1 MIADTGDA
9 PSMIVSPMQNSTP
22 DLQKRS
28 PSVIPKSNNNNL
40 PSNKSYNFSIIP
52 IECRYYFKQIR
63 QRCTFEAIR
72 THQRFLQDKYEILDN
87 ERETKLHASFNKQV
101 WPQVVNFIKKI
112 LEITL
117 EKKKKD
123 DERRLDNLRLD
134 QIREEAALEIKRIA
148 TPTEQQYIQELQK
161 KFTRTLDLKLQFDKL
176 EKRFVENMP
185 PPSLNIFDKLE
196 LYAKGLKSDNNQLKS
211 LRERWKNILRKTK
224 LDLTTLMREAKIV
237 EIEEAKREYNDLL
250 NKLSNHHRESY
261 NAICYVI
268 EIRHNQFAKK
278 KLNFL
283 AKRACTMNVN

>member
-1 MIADTGDA
+1 M
-9 PSMIVSPMQNSTP
+9 
-22 DLQKRS
+22 
-28 PSVIPKSNNNNL
+28 
-40 PSNKSYNFSIIP
+40 
-52 IECRYYFKQIR
+52 R
-63 QRCTFEAIR
+63 QRCTFETIR
-72 THQRFLQDKYEILDN
+72 SHQRFLQNKYETLDN
-87 ERETKLHASFNKQV
+87 ERETKLHSSFNKQV
-101 WPQVVNFIKKI
+101 WPQVVSFIKKI
-112 LEITL
+112 LEIPL

-211 LRERWKNILRKTK
+211 LRERWKNIRRKTK

-250 NKLSNHHRESY
+250 SKLPNHHRESY
-261 NAICYVI
+261 DAICHVI
-268 EIRHNQFAKK
+268 EIRHNQFSKK

-283 AKRACTMNVN
+283 EKRAYTMNEN